1 MWFWYITQS
10 RLEAADRERI
20 AREDRLAR
28 AARASRG
35 KPSARSDTQEQFL
48 LRLRQAVHHV

>member
-28 AARASRG
+28 AARASRS
-35 KPSARSDTQEQFL
+35 KPSARSDTHEQFL